1 MIEKKLPEKS
11 ARVQLEI
18 HNDGLYVSVYDHEDY
33 QGVRSLLKVA
43 MEDLIKD
50 FIKSNLHKE
59 SISNLLFELDCV
71 TSYLLSVQNKK
82 ECERD
87 VKDFADS
94 GFGDDFGTDFS

>member
-1 MIEKKLPEKS
+1 MIEKKLPEKL
-11 ARVQLEI
+11 AKVQLEI

-43 MEDLIKD
+43 IEDL
-50 FIKSNLHKE
+50 
-59 SISNLLFELDCV
+59 ISNLLFELDCV

>member
-1 MIEKKLPEKS
+1 MLEKQLPSKK
-11 ARVQLEI
+11 ARVQMEI
-18 HNDGLYVSVYDHEDY
+18 HNDGLYVAIYDHEDE
-33 QGVRSLLKVA
+33 QGVRTLFKVA
-43 MEDLIKD
+43 IEDLIKD
-50 FIKSNLHKE
+50 FVKSNLHKE